1 MKVTAVH
8 MTTRGARALFIML
21 VVGAAAC
28 SMHRNGGDS
37 VAAGAVAM
45 TPDSAAAAAVVST
58 EVAPGVVV
66 STVVAPGN
74 SVVLADGNGRAVYIL
89 DAPPTDT
96 TVWKPVSG
104 KSMPT
109 ATDTSV
115 KSSLLGTTTGPNGS
129 QQATYNGKPL
139 YYYKGD
145 TLPNQQAGQGRRASG
160 ATGHLVNPNGN
171 AATGKS
177 AKK

>member
-1 MKVTAVH
+1 MKVTAGY
-8 MTTRGARALFIML
+8 MTTRRARALCIIL
-21 VVGAAAC
+21 GVGAAAC
-28 SMHRNGGDS
+28 SKHRTTGDS

-45 TPDSAAAAAVVST
+45 APDSAAPAAVVSA
-58 EVAPGVVV
+58 EVAPGVVL
-66 STVVAPGN
+66 STVVTPGS
-74 SVVLADGNGRAVYIL
+74 SVVLADGNGRAVYVL
-89 DAPPTDT
+89 DAPPSDT

-109 ATDTSV
+109 TTDTSV
-115 KSSLLGTTTGPNGS
+115 KSSMLGTTTGPNGS

-145 TLPNQQAGQGRRASG
+145 TLPNQQAGQGQRASG

-171 AATGKS
+171 AATGRS